1 MCHALHGERREQD
14 RQGDLRPENGGRRR
28 HRLNVDEHAGPQ
40 LASLERGE
48 VVTQRDLVPGA
59 AREVGVRV
67 RVELLL
73 RELLEIPDVH
83 RLRHRTSVSG
93 RPERAG
99 ATLAY
104 PRRGGR
110 AVECGGL
117 ENRFGLLGPTRVQIP
132 PPPLNWAESRL
143 PSGCR
148 RLSRREQP
156 LGLSAQVRWNRLVGG
171 SGLAHNW
178 RAVLDDDHK
187 ERSDTD
193 RERKHGDR
201 KNEAKAP
208 RADIRLAAT

>member
-1 MCHALHGERREQD
+1 MCHALHGERSEQD
-14 RQGDLRPENGGRRR
+14 RQGDLRPEDGGRRR

-132 PPPLNWAESRL
+132 PPPLNQAELRL
-143 PSGCR
+143 LTAS
-148 RLSRREQP
+148 
-156 LGLSAQVRWNRLVGG
+156 
-171 SGLAHNW
+171 
-178 RAVLDDDHK
+178 
-187 ERSDTD
+187 
-193 RERKHGDR
+193 
-201 KNEAKAP
+201 
-208 RADIRLAAT
+208 

>member
-1 MCHALHGERREQD
+1 MRHPLHGEWSDQD
-14 RQGDLRPENGGRRR
+14 WQGDLRPQDGGRGR

-40 LASLERGE
+40 LASLEGGE
-48 VVTQRDLVPGA
+48 VVTQRDLVAGA

-67 RVELLL
+67 RVEFLL

-132 PPPLNWAESRL
+132 PPPLNSAETRL
-143 PSGCR
+143 PSGVSA
-148 RLSRREQP
+148 LSSR
-156 LGLSAQVRWNRLVGG
+156 SA
-171 SGLAHNW
+171 A
-178 RAVLDDDHK
+178 
-187 ERSDTD
+187 
-193 RERKHGDR
+193 
-201 KNEAKAP
+201 
-208 RADIRLAAT
+208 